1 MVFRRDRVDKMM
13 LGEMITFL
21 LELDDTTFVRS
32 LDNGRGC
39 TGYDLDEEVIWS
51 FVRIGTRTK
60 HRETMRTMERMTR
73 PIFGLKE
80 PDTESLE
87 A

>member
-1 MVFRRDRVDKMM
+1 MFRRDRVDKMM
-13 LGEMITFL
+13 LGEMMTFL
-21 LELDDTTFVRS
+21 LELDDTTLVRS
-32 LDNGRGC
+32 LDNGSGC